1 MANSKSRSCF
11 AGSRRTVW
19 LQRRCTSKDTVHGI
33 RFASPGCAV
42 EWCRVLVTCYNTGME
57 NTSTITEADILS
69 EVVGPNQPGINPEFA
84 QAILDLHFTDR
95 ANKQIRKL
103 LNKNNKGTINESER
117 ATLDKYLRV
126 GQFLDLM
133 QAKAKLSLEK
143 SGAPE

>member
-1 MANSKSRSCF
+1 
-11 AGSRRTVW
+11 
-19 LQRRCTSKDTVHGI
+19 
-33 RFASPGCAV
+33 
-42 EWCRVLVTCYNTGME
+42 ME

-84 QAILDLHFTDR
+84 RAILDLRFTDR

-103 LNKNNKGTINESER
+103 LDKNNKGTINESER
-117 ATLDKYLRV
+117 ATLNKYLRV

-143 SGAPE
+143 SDAPE

>member
-1 MANSKSRSCF
+1 
-11 AGSRRTVW
+11 
-19 LQRRCTSKDTVHGI
+19 
-33 RFASPGCAV
+33 
-42 EWCRVLVTCYNTGME
+42 ME

-84 QAILDLHFTDR
+84 RDILDLHFTDK

-103 LNKNNKGTINESER
+103 LDKNNKGTINEGER

-143 SGAPE
+143 SGASE